1 MGVPADM
8 EALLRPLMVATL
20 DGDEGAYRRL
30 LTSLRTH
37 LHRYYARRLGPALAA
52 SAEDLVQDTLMA
64 IHTRRMTY
72 DPAQPFTAWVHA
84 IARYKLI
91 DLFRRHKVRA
101 SVPLDDDAALFA
113 RDEAEDASHRM
124 DVDVALATLP
134 PRPAE
139 LIRQVKLE
147 GASIAEAA
155 QRSGMSETAA
165 KVAIHRGL
173 KSLVARF
180 ARGEPDGR

>member
-1 MGVPADM
+1 MSVPADM
-8 EALLRPLMVATL
+8 ETALRPLMLAAL
-20 DGDEGAYRRL
+20 AGDSHAYRRL
-30 LTSLRTH
+30 LAALRLH
-37 LHRYYARRLGPALAA
+37 LGRYYARRLGPALSA

-72 DPAQPFTAWVHA
+72 DPTQPFTAWVHA

-101 SVPLDDDAALFA
+101 SVPLEDDAALFA

-124 DVDVALATLP
+124 DVDTVLATLP

-139 LIRQVKLE
+139 LIRQVKLD

-155 QRSGMSETAA
+155 ERNGMSESAV

-173 KSLVARF
+173 KALAARF
-180 ARGEPDGR
+180 AGGEPDGR